1 MKISLLNADLSN
13 NCLGRTY
20 LLAKVLQRNYDVEII
35 GPILGDKIWQAV
47 AQDKSIQYKSVKLKG
62 VIKPYWQILGLV
74 NKIDGDVVYA
84 NKSLLT
90 SFGVG
95 ILAKVFRKKPL
106 VLDIDDWQMGF
117 INNALKNK
125 SFIYQFAFLGRS
137 AIQLYKLNSYW
148 NSLISEKLSYLAD
161 DITVSNNFLEKKF
174 GGTIIPHGRNTDV
187 FNPERF
193 DIDNIKKKYK
203 IDKSKKIV
211 MFFGTVRKHKGVE
224 DLIEAMNRLK
234 NKNVMLV
241 VVGVDLKDKY
251 CESLINNVK
260 MTAGKE
266 FKWYGIQPFEKVP
279 EFLAIADVV
288 VVPQRKNLAT
298 EGQFPAK
305 IFDAMAMAKPIISTD
320 VNDIS
325 EVLNDC
331 GIIIESG
338 DVNNLKKS
346 IEYIL
351 DGRDRAKEMGIRAR
365 KKCIEKYSWD
375 VMEKLLRNVFDKYDK
390 NNYLKK

>member
-1 MKISLLNADLSN
+1 
-13 NCLGRTY
+13 
-20 LLAKVLQRNYDVEII
+20 
-35 GPILGDKIWQAV
+35 
-47 AQDKSIQYKSVKLKG
+47 
-62 VIKPYWQILGLV
+62 
-74 NKIDGDVVYA
+74 
-84 NKSLLT
+84 
-90 SFGVG
+90 
-95 ILAKVFRKKPL
+95 
-106 VLDIDDWQMGF
+106 
-117 INNALKNK
+117 
-125 SFIYQFAFLGRS
+125 
-137 AIQLYKLNSYW
+137 
-148 NSLISEKLSYLAD
+148 
-161 DITVSNNFLEKKF
+161 
-174 GGTIIPHGRNTDV
+174 
-187 FNPERF
+187 
-193 DIDNIKKKYK
+193 
-203 IDKSKKIV
+203 
-211 MFFGTVRKHKGVE
+211 
-224 DLIEAMNRLK
+224 
-234 NKNVMLV
+234 MLV